1 MVTID
6 SKIVPQPNTI
16 NEKKQHMIIGNGII
30 ANAIKSYDTADIVF
44 FASGVSN
51 SLETRTSEFERE
63 LSLLKTV
70 HEQNKEKKIIYFS
83 TLSIHDQSKQES
95 PYVIHKRNIE
105 DYIKNNTEDYVI
117 LRIGNIV
124 GKGGNPNTLFNFLKT
139 QITNET
145 EFAIHSKARRL
156 LLDIEDISRFL
167 ESRCLQASNKI
178 INFSFPYNFDLKEIV
193 MAIEKE
199 TRQKAR
205 YSEVDEGD
213 FYKVD
218 FEEEIMTFFSGISPE
233 NYLEKLTRKYI

>member
-1 MVTID
+1 MVTIN
-6 SKIVPQPNTI
+6 SKIVLYPNTI

-63 LSLLKTV
+63 FSLLKTV
-70 HEQNKEKKIIYFS
+70 LEENKEKKMVYFS
-83 TLSIHDQSKQES
+83 TLSIHDQSKQKS
-95 PYVIHKRNIE
+95 PYVIHKIKIE
-105 DYIKNNTEDYVI
+105 NYIKNNTEDYVI

-139 QITNET
+139 QIANKT
-145 EFAIHSKARRL
+145 EFALHNKAKRL

-167 ESRCLQASNKI
+167 ESQCFQVSNKI

-193 MAIEKE
+193 TAIEKE
-199 TRQKAR
+199 THQNAR

-218 FEEEIMTFFSGISPE
+218 FEEEIITFFSGISPE
-233 NYLEKLTRKYI
+233 NYLEKLTQKYI